1 MAVTSG
7 IAGQGTLTGAGTQDV
22 LRVATNI
29 AESHA
34 ITFTNYSGG
43 DVVLKLFINGVAD
56 VNRIG
61 AGIKLETCEVA
72 VLRQKLGGGDDIR
85 AEADTA
91 TAIAWTDEMDTLS

>member
-1 MAVTSG
+1 MAVTSE

-22 LRVATNI
+22 LRVATGV
-29 AESHA
+29 ESHA

-43 DVVLKLFINGVAD
+43 DVVLELFINGVAD

-61 AGIKLETCEVA
+61 AGITLATLEFA
-72 VLRQKLGGGDDIR
+72 VLRQKLGNGDDIR

-91 TAIAWTDEMDTLS
+91 TAIAWTDEMDSLS